1 VHTIDRR
8 LPNMVDLLEANG
20 FRVRG
25 KRAECVHCS
34 GHSRLTVAFTES
46 VAFCHRCR
54 WTASLRR
61 LAKEQGCTVPQR
73 KMGRARVRKHEFQT
87 WLGHTYAAMA
97 DQEHKLARTAM
108 WAMAALHYF
117 PDMESAWDALATW
130 YHAQRSFSLFF
141 EAAQDRLGRYTLYRA
156 WRCANA

>member
-1 VHTIDRR
+1 
-8 LPNMVDLLEANG
+8 MVDLLEANG

-73 KMGRARVRKHEFQT
+73 KMGRARDRQHEFQT
-87 WLGHTYAAMA
+87 WLRHPYATIAY
-97 DQEHKLARTAM
+97 QTHKHARTPTSAM
-108 WAMAALHYF
+108 
-117 PDMESAWDALATW
+117 T
-130 YHAQRSFSLFF
+130 SL
-141 EAAQDRLGRYTLYRA
+141 L
-156 WRCANA
+156 